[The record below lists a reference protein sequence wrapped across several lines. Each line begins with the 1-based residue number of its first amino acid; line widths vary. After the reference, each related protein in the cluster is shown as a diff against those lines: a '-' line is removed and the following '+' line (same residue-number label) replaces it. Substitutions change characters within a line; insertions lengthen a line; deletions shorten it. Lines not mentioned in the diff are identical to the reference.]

1 MARIELVMPK
11 LGESIMEATII
22 RWLKNPGDFVEAEEP
37 VLEIATDKVDSEVPS
52 SSEGVLTEILFK
64 DGDVVPVGTV
74 IAYLDSSGSAAAAAP
89 APAATAAPAPTPSST
104 PDFGSSYSPPS
115 YSPPVPAGSPTSNLE
130 LGYQADK
137 TGLLLQQPIRGRFY
151 SPLVLNIAREEQI
164 STDELDRIPGTGSEG
179 RVTKKDIL
187 AYVES
192 RRSGVPAA
200 AFAPSTPAPSAPA
213 APATSRTTPPPT
225 PSGRPATGYVAE
237 SNGSPTTAGLP
248 KKSFSISGEV
258 EIIEMDRMRKMI
270 AENMVYSKHTS
281 AHVTSF
287 VEADVTALVRW
298 REQHK
303 TAFEKQYGEK
313 LTFTP
318 LFVEAVARALREFP
332 WVNAAV
338 DGDKIIVRKDIN
350 IGLAVALPTGNLIVP
365 TIRNADRLNLAGLAR
380 AVNDLTQRARANQ
393 LKPDDLADGTYTLS
407 NVGTFGNVMGTPI
420 ILQPQ
425 VAVLATGAIKKKP
438 AVLEL
443 PEGDV
448 IAIRHM
454 MFLSH
459 SYDHRI
465 IDGAMG
471 GAFVRRV
478 ADLLEQIDPNR
489 SI

>member
-1 MARIELVMPK
+1 MARIELIMPK

-22 RWLKNPGDFVEAEEP
+22 TWLKKPGDRIEAEEA

-52 SSEGVLTEILFK
+52 PSEGVLAEILFK

-74 IAYLDSSGSAAAAAP
+74 IAYLDSGAGASAAP
-89 APAATAAPAPTPSST
+89 AASAPAAQPTPQPEPAPS
-104 PDFGSSYSPPS
+104 FGSSYTPPAPA
-115 YSPPVPAGSPTSNLE
+115 YTPPTVIESAPVAHETGIQP
-130 LGYQADK
+130 DR
-137 TGLLLQQPIRGRFY
+137 TGLLLQQPVSGRFY
-151 SPLVLNIAREEQI
+151 SPLVLNIAREERI
-164 STDELDRIPGTGSEG
+164 PNEELDRIPGTGSEG

-187 AYVES
+187 AYVEQRKQGGGS
-192 RRSGVPAA
+192 ATFTAPAPAA
-200 AFAPSTPAPSAPA
+200 APAAASKPAAPAQPQGRASTGYTSESNGSAPA
-213 APATSRTTPPPT
+213 A
-225 PSGRPATGYVAE
+225 GM
-237 SNGSPTTAGLP
+237 P
-248 KKSFSISGEV
+248 KKSFSINGEV
-258 EIIEMDRMRKMI
+258 EIVEMDRMRKMI

-287 VEADVTALVRW
+287 VEADVTSLARW
-298 REQHK
+298 RERNK
-303 TAFEKQYGEK
+303 SAFEKQYGEK

-338 DGDKIIVRKDIN
+338 DGDKIILRKDIN

-365 TIRNADRLNLAGLAR
+365 IIRNADRLNLAGLAR
-380 AVNDLTQRARANQ
+380 AVNDLTQRARNNQ

-425 VAVLATGAIKKKP
+425 VAVLATGTIKKKP
-438 AVLEL
+438 AVIET

-448 IAIRHM
+448 IAVRQM

-478 ADLLEQIDPNR
+478 GDLLEQCDPNR
-489 SI
+489 GL